1 MPYSMTGFATIK
13 KSFDG
18 YDVDIKIKSLNNKSI
33 DISIKGD
40 KSVFTYL
47 DLEIRKIIQNYFERG
62 SFQVHINI
70 LKTKAELP
78 IDTNTLS
85 EYVKTIRDTTTTAG
99 LKISDDKI
107 YDISIALILNND
119 NNQDFPDTLKESILN
134 TLKET
139 LELLKAERKKEGDF
153 LIEDIRNRLKIIEEN
168 LAAIE
173 SMKDS
178 IIESLKEKVSLK
190 VKQLLGENYTER
202 AFIEAT
208 LLADK
213 LDITEEIVRLKSH
226 IARFKELLKLDQPI
240 GRQLDFLCQEIHRE
254 INTLGNKMPDFS
266 QYTVEMKTQLE
277 KIRQQVQNIE

>member
-1 MPYSMTGFATIK
+1 MPYSMTGFSTVK
-13 KSFDG
+13 RSFDG
-18 YDVDIKIKSLNNKSI
+18 YELDIKVKSLNSKGI

-40 KSVFTYL
+40 KNVFTYL

-62 SFQVHINI
+62 TFQVHINI
-70 LKTKAELP
+70 IKTKAEFP
-78 IDTNTLS
+78 IDVNTLS
-85 EYVKTIRDTTTTAG
+85 EYVRTVRDTTTTVG

-107 YDISIALILNND
+107 YDISVALILIND
-119 NNQDFPDTLKESILN
+119 NNQDFSDKAKEDILN

-153 LIEDIRNRLKIIEEN
+153 LVEDIKNRLKTIEEN
-168 LAAIE
+168 LIIIE
-173 SMKDS
+173 SKKDN
-178 IIESLKEKVSLK
+178 IIKSLKEKISLK
-190 VKQLLGENYTER
+190 VKQLLGENYSER

-226 IARFKELLKLDQPI
+226 ISRFRELLKLDQSI
-240 GRQLDFLCQEIHRE
+240 GRQLDFLCQEMHRE

-266 QYTVEMKTQLE
+266 QNTVEMKTQLE
-277 KIRQQVQNIE
+277 KIRQQIQNIE

>member
-153 LIEDIRNRLKIIEEN
+153 LIEDIKNRLKIIEEN